1 MSKLIYLGVAVN
13 VLLLAGVPIYWYA
26 KGELPAGLLDEND
39 PAAAQIAKW
48 IFMNNELAQG
58 MIMNAQITIGLTLPA
73 LVAAPRAYRVMPCL
87 FMVFWLMY
95 CSTYREN
102 QLLLEATGKPN
113 SMINNVLHGI
123 MALVYVAMI
132 SLPDTRKDKTEA
144 ESVTRG
150 MSKLIYFGIALNV
163 LFSTG
168 VPVYWYAKGELP
180 PGLLDENDPAALQIA
195 RWAFMN
201 NELAQGI
208 IMNSQIFIG
217 LVLPALAAAPRAY
230 RVMPCLFMVFSIMYC
245 NTYRQNQ
252 LVLAAT
258 GKPNPMIS
266 NVIHSFMAIVYVAV
280 IVLPDTIKG
289 KMD

>member
-1 MSKLIYLGVAVN
+1 
-13 VLLLAGVPIYWYA
+13 
-26 KGELPAGLLDEND
+26 
-39 PAAAQIAKW
+39 
-48 IFMNNELAQG
+48 MNNELAQG
-58 MIMNAQITIGLTLPA
+58 MIMNAQITLGLTLPA
-73 LVAAPRAYRVMPCL
+73 LVAAPRTYRVMPCL
-87 FMVFWLMY
+87 FMVFWIMY
-95 CSTYREN
+95 CNTYREN

-123 MALVYVAMI
+123 MALVYVAVI

-150 MSKLIYFGIALNV
+150 MSKLIYVGIAFNV

-180 PGLLDENDPAALQIA
+180 PGLLDENDPAAMQIA
-195 RWAFMN
+195 KWAFMN
-201 NELAQGI
+201 NEVAQGI

-217 LVLPALAAAPRAY
+217 LVLPVLAAAPRAY
-230 RVMPCLFMVFSIMYC
+230 RVMPCLFMVFWLMYC

-266 NVIHSFMAIVYVAV
+266 NVIHSAMSIVYIAV
-280 IVLPDTIKG
+280 IALPDIRKVEAGTSCMSRLIYAG
-289 KMD
+289 VALNVLWLTGL